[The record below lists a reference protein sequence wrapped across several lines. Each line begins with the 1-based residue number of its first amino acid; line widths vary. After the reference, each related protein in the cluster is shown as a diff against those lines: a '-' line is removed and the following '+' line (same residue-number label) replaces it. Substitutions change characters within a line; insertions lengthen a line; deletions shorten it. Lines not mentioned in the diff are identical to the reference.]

1 MGRFVNGSPR
11 ARRFEGACIVMS
23 LDCYLDDMRTSVTL
37 EPDVAAQL
45 KRLMREKGLSF
56 KDALNQAL
64 RAGLSGPTAT
74 GRPVRF
80 PTYAMGQHPGVDLT
94 KALRLA
100 AELEDEEIAR
110 KLAIGK

>member
-1 MGRFVNGSPR
+1 
-11 ARRFEGACIVMS
+11 
-23 LDCYLDDMRTSVTL
+23 MRTTVTL
-37 EPDVAAQL
+37 EPDVVAQL
-45 KRLMREKGLSF
+45 KRLMRAKGLSF

-64 RAGLSGPTAT
+64 RAGLSGPSVT

-110 KLAIGK
+110 KLAIGTCSSSTPTCSCTPSTATRLV

>member
-1 MGRFVNGSPR
+1 MMPHQ
-11 ARRFEGACIVMS
+11 
-23 LDCYLDDMRTSVTL
+23 CYLDDMRTTVTL
-37 EPDVAAQL
+37 EPDVVAQL
-45 KRLMREKGLSF
+45 RRLMREKGLSF

-64 RAGLSGPTAT
+64 RAGLSGPARAA
-74 GRPVRF
+74 RPVRF
-80 PTYAMGQHPGVDLT
+80 PTYAMGQHSGVDLT